1 MLIAKTLSQEKK
13 NRDPLFAIVISI
25 VIASILT
32 VYPLSYAVAGW
43 RPAFMVLITLFWVLC
58 QPTWCGV
65 WFSFTIG
72 LFTDLLL
79 GAPLGMNAFSFVVI
93 CFFSSYFI
101 RERRV
106 LTFGNLW
113 IIVTLA
119 LLTHLVI
126 LLLAQAMMGVHFS
139 IARHWQPLLGSILF
153 WPIQYYLLRK
163 WRI

>member
-93 CFFSSYFI
+93 CFFSRYFI

-139 IARHWQPLLGSILF
+139 IARHWQPLLGSILIS
-153 WPIQYYLLRK
+153 PLQYYLLRK

>member
-32 VYPLSYAVAGW
+32 VYPWSYAVAGW

-58 QPTWCGV
+58 HPTWCGV

-93 CFFSSYFI
+93 CFFSRYFI